1 MKAVLW
7 IFVLII
13 APFVIAKVDQWRK
26 RGIGDTWAWW
36 KSENM
41 PYELRSAT
49 LFLSEQDISTT
60 QPVPMHGR
68 VDQVYKAKN
77 GVLIP
82 LDTKLRQVNHI
93 YESDIIQLSV
103 YRVILSHKYK
113 APVAKYGYVRTV
125 VETADGDR
133 VRYIKTNLLSEKE
146 VVKLWHRYQSI
157 RSGQVKTSC
166 SVPSLY
172 LVIREQVTP
181 AAASRQERSDRV
193 SEEASYHR
201 NSHFLPYAL

>member
-1 MKAVLW
+1 
-7 IFVLII
+7 
-13 APFVIAKVDQWRK
+13 
-26 RGIGDTWAWW
+26 
-36 KSENM
+36 M

-68 VDQVYKAKN
+68 VDQVYQTKN

-166 SVPSLY
+166 SCGGKF
-172 LVIREQVTP
+172 
-181 AAASRQERSDRV
+181 
-193 SEEASYHR
+193 HM
-201 NSHFLPYAL
+201 